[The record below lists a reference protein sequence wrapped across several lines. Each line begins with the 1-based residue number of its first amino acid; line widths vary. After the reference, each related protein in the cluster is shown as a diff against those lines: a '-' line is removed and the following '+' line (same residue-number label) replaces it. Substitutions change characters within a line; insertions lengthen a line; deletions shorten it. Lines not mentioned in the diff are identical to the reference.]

1 MQTAPGLYILKGMK
15 IEKLNENQIK
25 ATLTREDLD
34 GRNIGLAEFAYG
46 TESARQLFNDLLRF
60 ASYKLGFD
68 TDDSPL
74 MVEAVPISG
83 DSLVILVTKVPYP
96 DELDTRFARFSDAPS
111 GDGYMEIEDEDYLP
125 DEILLSGRQR
135 KATDIL
141 DVTPAAEGSADK
153 AASSDTAGADSE
165 APASD
170 KGEDT
175 SKAAKVPP
183 ERYTRLFC
191 IDSIDDLL
199 AAARVLA
206 GWYRGENTVYHTR
219 RGYELVV
226 HIGNH
231 TAEEFN
237 RVINILS
244 EYGGETLVTDG
255 SEDYFAEHARPLVS
269 HQALQ
274 VLSAV

>member
-1 MQTAPGLYILKGMK
+1 MK
-15 IEKLNENQIK
+15 IEKLNENQIR

-46 TESARQLFNDLLRF
+46 TESARSLFNDLLRF

-68 TDDSPL
+68 VDDSPL
-74 MVEAVPISG
+74 MVEAVPVSE

-111 GDGYMEIEDEDYLP
+111 SEGYMELDEEDYLP

-141 DVTPAAEGSADK
+141 DVTHAD
-153 AASSDTAGADSE
+153 AGAKPGTDAARNQAGAKKTGEPGASASE
-165 APASD
+165 ETAP
-170 KGEDT
+170 EN
-175 SKAAKVPP
+175 SKASAPIPP
-183 ERYTRLFC
+183 ERYTRLFRMA
-191 IDSIDDLL
+191 SIDDLL
-199 AAARVLA
+199 AAAGVLT
-206 GWYRGENTVYHTR
+206 GLYTGENSVYHTK

-226 HIGNH
+226 HIGGH
-231 TAEEFN
+231 STEEFN

-244 EYGGETLVTDG
+244 EYGYEISVADG
-255 SEDYFAEHARPLVS
+255 TERYFMEHKRPLVARR
-269 HQALQ
+269 ALQ
-274 VLSAV
+274 VLAGI